1 MTTAYKSSTPKP
13 SRGPT
18 VDHEKCLQ
26 QAGGNRYN
34 MILIAAQRARE
45 IARKHRVDE
54 RKDAPYPVVNA
65 LAELEAGAYGIEY
78 LKKLR

>member
-13 SRGPT
+13 SRGPE
-18 VDHEKCLQ
+18 VDMEQCLQ
-26 QAGGNRYN
+26 QAGGNRYE
-34 MILIAAQRARE
+34 MIIIASQRARE

-65 LAELEAGAYGIEY
+65 LKQLESKEYGREY
-78 LKKLR
+78 LLKVK